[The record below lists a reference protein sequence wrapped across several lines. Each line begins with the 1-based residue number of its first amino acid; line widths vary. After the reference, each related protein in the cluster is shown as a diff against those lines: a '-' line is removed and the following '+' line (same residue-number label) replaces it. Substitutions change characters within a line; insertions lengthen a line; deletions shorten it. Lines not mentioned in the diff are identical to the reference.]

1 MNEPKRPAKIY
12 LDQKLKING
21 IEVGHTYEG
30 VIYLIHHYE
39 HLLTIATPQQMNDKA
54 RTDCAK
60 LIENLKIHKELYE
73 TFKPKSN
80 ENESN
85 SVPQSI

>member
-1 MNEPKRPAKIY
+1 MNAPKRPAKIY
-12 LDQKLKING
+12 LDEKIKING

-30 VIYLIHHYE
+30 LKYLIHHYE
-39 HLLTIATPQQMNDKA
+39 HLLTIATAQQMNDKA

-73 TFKPKSN
+73 TIKTTKP
-80 ENESN
+80 
-85 SVPQSI
+85 